1 MSSPATGVLI
11 MAYGS
16 APSME
21 DEAIFNYLRHILQY
35 YRRTDPSEAEFDD
48 LRERYRRTG
57 ESPLYRI
64 TEGITEGLQQ
74 ALQQRKASAQFRTY
88 MAMKH
93 SPPFIEEVVE
103 QMAEDG
109 LQRAIAVALSPFR
122 SRLST
127 EGYYRMVKEA
137 NEGLEQPL
145 DWFFTGDWN
154 LHPLFLELWQDR
166 LQEALKGKEDVF
178 VIFTNHSL
186 PARIQEW
193 NDPYGSEFEATA
205 EKLAEQCSLTH
216 WTTAYQSQG
225 GGNQSWLGP
234 PLEQVLRERKDQ
246 GSRDFLLAPVGFL
259 MDHLE
264 VLYDLD
270 IEASSQADR
279 LGITLARTPMPN
291 DDPRFISMLADLVE
305 AQYRQET

>member
-16 APSME
+16 APSMD
-21 DEAIFNYLRHILQY
+21 DEAIFSYLRHILQY

-48 LRERYRRTG
+48 LRERYRQTG
-57 ESPLYRI
+57 GSPLYQI
-64 TEGITEGLQQ
+64 TEDITEGLQQ
-74 ALQQRKASAQFRTY
+74 ALQRKAPHQFRTY

-109 LQRAIAVALSPFR
+109 LQQAIAVALSPFR

-127 EGYYRMVKEA
+127 EGYYRMVTEA

-145 DWFFTGDWN
+145 DWSFSEGWN

-205 EKLAEQCSLTH
+205 EKLAERCSLTH

-225 GGNQSWLGP
+225 GGNQPWLGP
-234 PLEQVLRERKDQ
+234 PLEQVLKELKDQ

-259 MDHLE
+259 MNHLE

-270 IEASSQADR
+270 IAANSQADR
-279 LGITLARTPMPN
+279 LGITLSRTPMPN
-291 DDPRFISMLADLVE
+291 DDPRFISMLADVVE

>member
-103 QMAEDG
+103 QMAEEYAARVEAFTSFRRSSRYCGIRSPIVGISLG
-109 LQRAIAVALSPFR
+109 LAS
-122 SRLST
+122 
-127 EGYYRMVKEA
+127 G
-137 NEGLEQPL
+137 
-145 DWFFTGDWN
+145 
-154 LHPLFLELWQDR
+154 
-166 LQEALKGKEDVF
+166 
-178 VIFTNHSL
+178 SL
-186 PARIQEW
+186 PVRFKSTRRAR
-193 NDPYGSEFEATA
+193 
-205 EKLAEQCSLTH
+205 
-216 WTTAYQSQG
+216 
-225 GGNQSWLGP
+225 
-234 PLEQVLRERKDQ
+234 
-246 GSRDFLLAPVGFL
+246 
-259 MDHLE
+259 
-264 VLYDLD
+264 
-270 IEASSQADR
+270 ASSRAV
-279 LGITLARTPMPN
+279 TSVNTPYA
-291 DDPRFISMLADLVE
+291 PRVTMRCLPLT
-305 AQYRQET
+305 R